1 MFIEKIKMFEIGGW
15 IPPFTKCQVIQS
27 QGQVHVDLP
36 SGIKGLMENIF
47 VNLGKVFGL
56 ILVWWKSRSSRDKYH
71 GENQAVH
78 SSHKQK
84 KSMNG
89 GRGGRRFEHEGS
101 LASYKQGQ
109 SHLSSAVSYF
119 CYWNAQYA
127 HLSQLGLVIDR
138 WNSFLIQLYVK

>member
-15 IPPFTKCQVIQS
+15 IPPFTKCQVIQT

-84 KSMNG
+84 KHEWG
-89 GRGGRRFEHEGS
+89 EGREGRRFEHDGS

-109 SHLSSAVSYF
+109 SHLSSAVSYL
-119 CYWNAQYA
+119 YYRNEQYS
-127 HLSQLGLVIDR
+127 HLSQHG
-138 WNSFLIQLYVK
+138 

>member
-15 IPPFTKCQVIQS
+15 IPPFTKCQVMQS
-27 QGQVHVDLP
+27 QGQVHVDLA

-84 KSMNG
+84 KNMNG

-101 LASYKQGQ
+101 LASYKQGPAK
-109 SHLSSAVSYF
+109 SFKF
-119 CYWNAQYA
+119 C
-127 HLSQLGLVIDR
+127 SQLSLLLQCTICTFEPSR
-138 WNSFLIQLYVK
+138 TCN